1 MLTQVFVRM
10 IVPSNSNG
18 DFRAIAEGCATPN
31 GRRWMGFTA
40 ISNKSFLLEVGLNM
54 PVKWNE
60 PLETVCETKDVAY
73 IYIFIFI
80 YLYKYIVCIY
90 IYI

>member
-1 MLTQVFVRM
+1 
-10 IVPSNSNG
+10 
-18 DFRAIAEGCATPN
+18 
-31 GRRWMGFTA
+31 MGFTA

-73 IYIFIFI
+73 IFIYFYLFIYIYCICIYI
-80 YLYKYIVCIY
+80 YLYK
-90 IYI
+90 